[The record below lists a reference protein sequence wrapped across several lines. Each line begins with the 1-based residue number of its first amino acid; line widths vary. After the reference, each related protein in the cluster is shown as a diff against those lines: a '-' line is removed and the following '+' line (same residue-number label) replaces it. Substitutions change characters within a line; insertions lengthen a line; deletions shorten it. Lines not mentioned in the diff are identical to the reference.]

1 MHDQALMRDLMGRI
15 VGLAEDE
22 GATGVTR
29 IAVRLGA
36 LSHLTPEHFLQHF
49 EDAARG
55 TVAEGAAVEATL
67 DDNTAGVNA
76 QGVLLESVEL
86 ELGSKREAEA

>member
-1 MHDQALMRDLMGRI
+1 VHDQALMRDLMRRI

-36 LSHLTPEHFLQHF
+36 LSHFTPEHFLQHF

-55 TVAEGAAVEATL
+55 TVAEGAVVDAALEGDT
-67 DDNTAGVNA
+67 TGPNA
-76 QGVLLESVEL
+76 QGVVLESVEL
-86 ELGSKREAEA
+86 ELGTEREAGA